1 MRLDV
6 GRAPAGQAGLYGRR
20 EYFVGIAAGR
30 SEIDGGLRRSEH
42 QRDGRRRAGRQG
54 LRQGAAGGSVVRL
67 SGRHEDDRRIFE
79 LRVEPC
85 GRCEVVRRHARERRL
100 DRHGRPLRR
109 RTGADGEHQPDDR
122 RRREYGVAGS
132 GDHPDGRQRQI
143 SALEVRDSFRQCD
156 GHGDDR
162 RRGRCRDQLGRRY
175 GRDRHDGE
183 SDARLRYGRQ
193 LRRGGERQGDGIE
206 IGRREE
212 LCGRG
217 ASMGTDGAHVD
228 GRCLQRLH
236 EPEKHSLRYGP
247 FVRRGD
253 DFQRSVLR
261 LPDARRHSCGAVRQR
276 YPGDRLHLDVPFL
289 PQHTGDSRKTLLLQY
304 RSDFVQPDLLLCM
317 WVRR

>member
-206 IGRREE
+206 IGR
-212 LCGRG
+212 
-217 ASMGTDGAHVD
+217 
-228 GRCLQRLH
+228 
-236 EPEKHSLRYGP
+236 
-247 FVRRGD
+247 
-253 DFQRSVLR
+253 
-261 LPDARRHSCGAVRQR
+261 
-276 YPGDRLHLDVPFL
+276 
-289 PQHTGDSRKTLLLQY
+289 
-304 RSDFVQPDLLLCM
+304 
-317 WVRR
+317 